1 MSKKSLDDLI
11 SASEEALEKGESLDK
26 FEVDH
31 KGKAKEQVKTKEQ
44 KLEEKIK
51 EGKVKKEERKQGNAE
66 TQNEE
71 ETQTG
76 QHKDAEE
83 TKIQK
88 KPAKKASKKSKTK
101 IRSKKYTDAKTHVD
115 PINKYDLK
123 EAIELA
129 KKTSFTKFD
138 GNIEVHVRLLSKTGK
153 PEQVRGM
160 LTYPHATGKKTKVII
175 LDDKTIDEIAKKSK
189 IDFDIALATPA
200 QMPKVA
206 KLAKILGPKGKMP
219 NPKAGTVTEN
229 PEKTKADL
237 EGGQAEYRTD
247 SYGNIHQVIG
257 KISEKSENLEEN
269 YKALLTILPADKIK
283 TITMCATMGPG
294 IKVGK

>member
-11 SASEEALEKGESLDK
+11 EQSEVALEKGESLDK

-31 KGKAKEQVKTKEQ
+31 KGKAKEQVKSKEQ

-51 EGKVKKEERKQGNAE
+51 EGKVKKEKAFDQEKSIDTDNKEEKTEETDEKQP
-66 TQNEE
+66 EE
-71 ETQTG
+71 EQV
-76 QHKDAEE
+76 
-83 TKIQK
+83 
-88 KPAKKASKKSKTK
+88 KKAKLKKTKAK
-101 IRSKKYTDAKTHVD
+101 IRSKKYTDANALVD
-115 PINKYDLK
+115 PINKYNLK

-160 LTYPHATGKKTKVII
+160 LTYPHATGKKTKVVI
-175 LDDKTIDEIAKKSK
+175 LDDKMIEEIAKTSK
-189 IDFDIALATPA
+189 IDFDMALATPA

-237 EGGQAEYRTD
+237 EGGQVEYRTD
-247 SYGNIHQVIG
+247 SYGIIHQVIG
-257 KISEKSENLEEN
+257 KVSGKAEDLEEN
-269 YKALLTILPADKIK
+269 YKALLLILPADKIK
-283 TITMCATMGPG
+283 SITMCATMGPG
-294 IKVGK
+294 IKVSK